1 VLSSRNTKKIVN
13 VKNKK
18 IKKMAGCNC
27 NVGLSNTGRPG
38 CVPLQSVTSK
48 LIMVPLQDN
57 QGNLNGIDLSIALPT
72 WSDLIN
78 EADSSKRWFPIP
90 EFENVELAKADS
102 QFEEANSGRMAFLR
116 QGKRSFA
123 GELWGDDSTPT
134 LLGKLSAGRCV
145 QFGVYVV
152 DVNGNLIGSKSNGY
166 LYPIPVDEQSWD
178 PKFMFAT
185 DSTVQKIMLG
195 FDFYR
200 LFDESTMYMITTTE
214 ALVNFNDLNGL
225 IDVNLTEVTQVTT
238 ASITVSAAF
247 DYGTALNPIIFQG
260 ANNTSDW
267 SLYNVTTSTLIG
279 VPTTVVESPAGTYLI
294 SKTLVPTNVYTL
306 SVAKD
311 GFIGSIEFIAAV

>member
-1 VLSSRNTKKIVN
+1 MVLLVANDGT
-13 VKNKK
+13 
-18 IKKMAGCNC
+18 
-27 NVGLSNTGRPG
+27 
-38 CVPLQSVTSK
+38 
-48 LIMVPLQDN
+48 
-57 QGNLNGIDLSIALPT
+57 LNGIDLAAALPT

-78 EADSSKRWFPIP
+78 EADASKRWFPIP
-90 EFENVELAKADS
+90 EFENVELPKADS

-145 QFGVYVV
+145 QFGVYIV
-152 DVNGNLIGSKSNGY
+152 DVNGNLIGSKSNGF

-214 ALVNFNDLNGL
+214 AGINFNDLTGL
-225 IDVNLTEVTQVTT
+225 IDVNLTVDSQVSATSVTVL
-238 ASITVSAAF
+238 AAF

-260 ANNTSDW
+260 ATNSADW
-267 SLYNVTTSTLIG
+267 SIYNVTTSTLIG
-279 VPTTVVESPAGTYLI
+279 VPAGVTEAPAGTY
-294 SKTLVPTNVYTL
+294 TVDYTFVPTNVYTL
-306 SVAKD
+306 SVTKD
-311 GFIGSIEFIAAV
+311 GFIGTVQFTAA

>member
-1 VLSSRNTKKIVN
+1 MSV
-13 VKNKK
+13 
-18 IKKMAGCNC
+18 GCNC

-48 LIMVPLQDN
+48 LIMVPLTAND
-57 QGNLNGIDLSIALPT
+57 GTLNGINLSNPLPT

-78 EADSSKRWFPIP
+78 EADASKRWFPLP
-90 EFENVELAKADS
+90 EFENVELPKADS

-134 LLGKLSAGRCV
+134 LLGKLTAGRCV
-145 QFGVYVV
+145 QFGVYIV

-200 LFDESTMYMITTTE
+200 LFDESTMYMITVTE
-214 ALVNFNDLNGL
+214 AGINFNDLTGL
-225 IDVNLTEVTQVTT
+225 IDVNLEVLSQVTT
-238 ASITVSAAF
+238 VSITVNASF
-247 DYGTALNPIIFQG
+247 DYGTALNPILFQG
-260 ANNTSDW
+260 ATNTADW
-267 SLYNVTTSTLIG
+267 SIYDVTNSVLIG
-279 VPTTVVESPAGTYLI
+279 VPSGVTESSAGVYVVDYAFTSGDD
-294 SKTLVPTNVYTL
+294 YTL
-306 SVAKD
+306 SVVKD
-311 GFIGSIEFIAAV
+311 GFIGTIAFTAA

>member
-1 VLSSRNTKKIVN
+1 
-13 VKNKK
+13 
-18 IKKMAGCNC
+18 MAGCNC

-48 LIMVPLQDN
+48 LIMVPLAAND
-57 QGNLNGIDLSIALPT
+57 GTLNGIDLAAALPT

-78 EADSSKRWFPIP
+78 EADSSKRWFPLP
-90 EFENVELAKADS
+90 EFENVELPKADS

-134 LLGKLSAGRCV
+134 LLGKLNSGRCV
-145 QFGVYVV
+145 SFGVYIV

-178 PKFMFAT
+178 PKFMFST

-200 LFDESTMYMITTTE
+200 LFDESTMYMITATE
-214 ALVNFNDLNGL
+214 GGINYNDLNGL
-225 IDVNLTEVTQVTT
+225 IDVNLEVLSQVTT
-238 ASITVSAAF
+238 VSVTVKATF
-247 DYGTALNPIIFQG
+247 DYGTALNPILFQG
-260 ANNTSDW
+260 ATNSADW
-267 SLYNVTTSTLIG
+267 SIFDVTNNTLIG
-279 VPTTVVESPAGTYLI
+279 IPAGVTESPAGEYVVDYTF
-294 SKTLVPTNVYTL
+294 VATNVYTL
-306 SVAKD
+306 SVVKD
-311 GFIGSIEFIAAV
+311 GFIGTVQFTAA

>member
-1 VLSSRNTKKIVN
+1 
-13 VKNKK
+13 
-18 IKKMAGCNC
+18 
-27 NVGLSNTGRPG
+27 
-38 CVPLQSVTSK
+38 
-48 LIMVPLQDN
+48 MVPLAAND
-57 QGNLNGIDLSIALPT
+57 GTLNGIDLAAALPT

-78 EADSSKRWFPIP
+78 EADSSKRWFPLP
-90 EFENVELAKADS
+90 EFENVELPKADS

-134 LLGKLSAGRCV
+134 LLGKLNSGRCV
-145 QFGVYVV
+145 SFGVYIV

-247 DYGTALNPIIFQG
+247 DYGTALNPILFQG
-260 ANNTSDW
+260 ANLVADW
-267 SLYNVTTSTLIG
+267 SIYNVTTSTLIG
-279 VPTTVVESPAGTYLI
+279 VPNTVVEAPAGTYLI
-294 SKTLVPTNVYTL
+294 SETLVPTNVYTL
-306 SVAKD
+306 SVTKD
-311 GFIGSIEFIAAV
+311 GFIGTVQFTAA